1 MNGARAGDLA
11 HASLVSLTRFS
22 ELDVTVWS
30 NKTVRVMVRDI
41 SAATFDLATA
51 IFDTR

>member
-11 HASLVSLTRFS
+11 QASLVSLTRFS

-30 NKTVRVMVRDI
+30 NNTVRAMARDI

-51 IFDTR
+51 IFGPR